1 MPLNNIKS
9 LNIIYHIYLSIDQSI
24 DRSIF
29 LSIDLS
35 IYRSICL
42 SIDLSI
48 YRSIYLSIYRSIY
61 LSIYLSIYSYLSI
74 LIYLFLSIYSYLSIL
89 IYLFLSIYSYL
100 IKSQEISIRSS
111 FLVPEYAGL
120 HRLGRRIFALFAHPA
135 PEEFVTHSSPR
146 EWGGAPGVGVNHQN
160 WRCYPLVI

>member
-9 LNIIYHIYLSIDQSI
+9 LNIIYHIYLSIY
-24 DRSIF
+24 R
-29 LSIDLS
+29 S
-35 IYRSICL
+35 IYRSI
-42 SIDLSI
+42 DLSFYRSI
-48 YRSIYLSIYRSIY
+48 YLSIYLSIYRSIY
-61 LSIYLSIYSYLSI
+61 LSIYSYLSILIYLFLSIYSYLSI